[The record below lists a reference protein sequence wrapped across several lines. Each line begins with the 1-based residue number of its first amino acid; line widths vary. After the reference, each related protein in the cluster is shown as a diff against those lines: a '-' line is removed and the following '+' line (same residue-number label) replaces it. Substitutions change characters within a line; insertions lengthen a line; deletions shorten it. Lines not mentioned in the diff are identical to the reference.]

1 MATRLWPNNYV
12 VTSMELGDANNI
24 HCFHKA
30 ELASR
35 LARKMLKYSYDLPIK
50 ADQPVAADA
59 EFKDG
64 KAYIRLENG
73 EGLICHYPTVVDVF
87 VADDSGEFK
96 KADLEFSD
104 NLLVLSSPEVKQPTM
119 ARYAFDQTYLG
130 RHVHNG
136 AGLPLAPFRTDGPF
150 FNMG

>member
-1 MATRLWPNNYV
+1 M
-12 VTSMELGDANNI
+12 
-24 HCFHKA
+24 
-30 ELASR
+30 
-35 LARKMLKYSYDLPIK
+35 
-50 ADQPVAADA
+50 AADA